1 MSIRQKL
8 LDNLGLKGLSLLF
21 ATILWLYV
29 VSAQETEIELMAPVK
44 VENLAPHLTISDG
57 PPEMVDVRISGP
69 RLFIMMV
76 NPKRLVIPLDLRNVG
91 AGTVLFSGLDKAL
104 KLPDGARA
112 TRIHPS
118 EIQLRIVRMH

>member
-1 MSIRQKL
+1 MSVRQKL
-8 LDNLGLKGLSLLF
+8 LENIGLKGLALLL

-44 VENLAPHLTISDG
+44 VENLAPHLAIADG
-57 PPEMVDVRISGP
+57 PSEMVDVRISGP

-104 KLPDGARA
+104 KLPDGVRA

-118 EIQLRIVRMH
+118 EIQLRIVSGH